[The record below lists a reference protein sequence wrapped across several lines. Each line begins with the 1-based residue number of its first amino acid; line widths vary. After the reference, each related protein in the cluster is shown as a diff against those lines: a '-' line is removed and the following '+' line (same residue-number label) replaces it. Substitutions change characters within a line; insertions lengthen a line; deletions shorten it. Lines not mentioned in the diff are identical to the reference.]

1 VCATIAFGMGINK
14 PDVRFVVHYGLPKSL
29 ENYHQVI
36 RAVEKVSVVPAG
48 ALCQCRFRIGY
59 IVSNKWRS
67 QHPLWLRFTRWV
79 PTHQHTRQAALAKH
93 AVC

>member
-1 VCATIAFGMGINK
+1 MCATIAFGMGINK

-67 QHPLWLRFTRWV
+67 QHPLWLRFNTMGSDTSTH
-79 PTHQHTRQAALAKH
+79 PTGCAR
-93 AVC
+93 